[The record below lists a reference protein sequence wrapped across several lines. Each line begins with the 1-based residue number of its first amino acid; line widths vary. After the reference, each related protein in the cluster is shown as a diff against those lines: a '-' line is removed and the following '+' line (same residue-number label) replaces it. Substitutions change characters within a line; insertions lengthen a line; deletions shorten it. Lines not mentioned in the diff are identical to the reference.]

1 MAPQR
6 LPRRALA
13 VAVVGA
19 LAVPSAAL
27 GATSG
32 YDQYVPFTPNASG
45 PTAPG
50 GHAGHHGKP
59 PSVPLSPGSSNT
71 LRRVD
76 PGTATVLRQIATSSD
91 LGATAPLSGASGK
104 SGKPGSKAG
113 AHSNTSSAQPAA
125 PAAPRGISTTPSAF
139 DGATHAIGTSPV
151 LPLLVVAAL
160 GTAILVAGARR
171 RRA

>member
-1 MAPQR
+1 MPSQR
-6 LPRRALA
+6 SKRRALA

-19 LAVPSAAL
+19 LAAPSTAL
-27 GATSG
+27 GAPSG

-50 GHAGHHGKP
+50 GHAGHHK
-59 PSVPLSPGSSNT
+59 SVPLSPGSSST

-76 PGTATVLRQIATSSD
+76 PGTGRVLRQIATSSD
-91 LGATAPLSGASGK
+91 LGATAPLSGSGSQPGGSQ
-104 SGKPGSKAG
+104 SGAG
-113 AHSNTSSAQPAA
+113 TTNGKGSSAKGAS
-125 PAAPRGISTTPSAF
+125 PAAPRGISTSPSAF

-160 GTAILVAGARR
+160 GTALLLTGARR